1 MRINPI
7 IKNKPLTKWQSDI
20 NKTHKNWCRDNG
32 YPTEW
37 AEIKVGRPKKNLE
50 IPYKLNLR
58 KI

>member
-20 NKTHKNWCRDNG
+20 NKTHKKWCRDNG

-37 AEIKVGRPKKNLE
+37 VEIKVGRPKKTWKYP
-50 IPYKLNLR
+50 IS
-58 KI
+58 